1 MKVKVRGI
9 YSTAISKLLLD
20 EKIEITQPA
29 DAIKNALKIDDES
42 KPDLVIE
49 DTETKEGVY
58 LYGNGVEELVK
69 IIKNRLKRSIFYK
82 EEIGKIYCGIIN
94 NTDQKS
100 KSILISLPDDEE
112 GILDMKSFWGYVKPG
127 AKILVQS
134 KGTYDGKIMLSTQL
148 RIFGD
153 NIIIIKNGF
162 TKMSR
167 GIHSNEGK
175 TKLYDIAK
183 GLNLKDWGILWVQ
196 GAEDRDESMLKQEL
210 EDLQKKESEINEKFN
225 GCNEPS
231 VLYEG
236 MNKYFILFSEEDKN
250 ELDKIRKS
258 VMPTIMSH
266 HKLKSAG
273 YTILTDFAENLMDK
287 FSDEEITSKINEV
300 LLRYGPTKEKLYRL
314 AFTRLNGTSFKIDGI
329 VSDIEVKDNEVQKL
343 SVKTRSDWGERTYNL
358 EKEKEYIE
366 VIKNGETER
375 MLVTKPE
382 IFPKFA
388 KVISFD
394 ITAKKENEEIKVQ
407 NEERLSKLGKK
418 DEISKEFVDDLSEVI
433 KEMKNL

>member
-9 YSTAISKLLLD
+9 YSTAISKMLLD
-20 EKIEITQPA
+20 AKIEITQAA
-29 DAIKNALKIDDES
+29 DAIKQALKIEDES
-42 KPDLVIE
+42 KPDVVIE

-58 LYGNGVEELVK
+58 LYGNEVETVVDVMK
-69 IIKNRLKRSIFYK
+69 KKLKTSIFYR
-82 EEIGKIYCGIIN
+82 EEIGKIYCGIIE
-94 NTDQKS
+94 NTDQKA
-100 KSILISLPDDEE
+100 KSIVISLPDGEK
-112 GILDMKSFWGYVKPG
+112 GVLDLKSFWGYVKPG

-183 GLNLKDWGILWVQ
+183 GLNLKEWGILWAQ
-196 GAEDRDESMLKQEL
+196 GAEDKEEEVLKKEL
-210 EDLQKKESEINEKFN
+210 EMLQKKEAEINEKFN
-225 GCNEPS
+225 NCSEPS
-231 VLYEG
+231 ILYEG
-236 MNKYFILFSEEDKN
+236 MNKYFILFDKDDKN
-250 ELDKIRKS
+250 ELDRIRKH
-258 VMPTIMSH
+258 VMPTIMNH

-287 FSDEEITSKINEV
+287 YSDEEMNDKINEV
-300 LLRYGPTKEKLYRL
+300 LLRYGPIQEKLYRL

-329 VSDIEVKDNEVQKL
+329 ISEIEVKNNEVEKL
-343 SVKTRSDWGERTYNL
+343 SIKTRSEWGERAYTI
-358 EKEKEYIE
+358 EKDREYIE
-366 VIKNGETER
+366 VLRNGETER
-375 MLVTKPE
+375 TLITKPE

-388 KVISFD
+388 KLVTFD
-394 ITAKKENEEIKVQ
+394 ITAKKEENEIRVQ
-407 NEERLSKLGKK
+407 NDDRLERLSKKG
-418 DEISKEFVDDLSEVI
+418 EISDELKTKMSKVI
-433 KEMKNL
+433 EEMKNL